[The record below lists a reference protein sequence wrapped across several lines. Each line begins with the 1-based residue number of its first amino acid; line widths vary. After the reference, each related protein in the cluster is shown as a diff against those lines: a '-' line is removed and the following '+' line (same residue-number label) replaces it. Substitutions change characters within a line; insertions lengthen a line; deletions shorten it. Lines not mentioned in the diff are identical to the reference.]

1 MLESTDRNY
10 GRAEC
15 SLDQDEVYKYMATPD
30 LMEVLMRSEVYR
42 LPGKFC
48 VFFDKHS
55 IRSTEKN

>member
-10 GRAEC
+10 GRAER
-15 SLDQDEVYKYMATPD
+15 SLDQNEVYDYMATPD

-48 VFFDKHS
+48 VLFVKHS